1 MSELAPAID
10 EANAISE
17 DLDKQINFQLVFL
30 PPQFQAIGHDKAKC
44 TTEVHTIYNPLYV
57 CYSYGAIYL

>member
-30 PPQFQAIGHDKAKC
+30 PPQFQAIGHDKAKS
-44 TTEVHTIYNPLYV
+44 TTEVHTIHNPL
-57 CYSYGAIYL
+57 